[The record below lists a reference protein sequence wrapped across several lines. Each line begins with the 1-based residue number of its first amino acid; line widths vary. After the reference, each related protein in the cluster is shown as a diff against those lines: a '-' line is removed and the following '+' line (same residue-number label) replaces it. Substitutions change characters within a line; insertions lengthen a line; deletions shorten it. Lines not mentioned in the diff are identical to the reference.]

1 MEDMF
6 LLLSK
11 SDRKAAKEKF
21 SILNFQHKG
30 LGDLPVIA
38 GCMLEPDAAG
48 QSGTAARG

>member
-21 SILNFQHKG
+21 SILSFQRKG
-30 LGDLPVIA
+30 LSDSPVIA
-38 GCMLEPDAAG
+38 GCVLEPDAAG
-48 QSGTAARG
+48 QSGTATGG